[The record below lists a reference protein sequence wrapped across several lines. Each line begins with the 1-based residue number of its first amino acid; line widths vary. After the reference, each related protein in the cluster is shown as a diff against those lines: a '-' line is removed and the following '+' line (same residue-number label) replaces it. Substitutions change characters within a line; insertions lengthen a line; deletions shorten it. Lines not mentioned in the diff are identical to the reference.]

1 MNPIIK
7 CTAAAALLLLATAAA
22 AQDMPGRKAGLW
34 EMEMQMQGMPGGGMK
49 SQQCVDPKTDA
60 DLQRRAMQ
68 GGRNDVKCTQKS
80 LKRLANGVEVEADCT
95 SSEGRQHILTR
106 ATGDFSKSYTVDS
119 HVTFDP
125 PRHGMSEATMK
136 ISATHAGACPA
147 GMSPG
152 QVRMAGMPGFDP
164 KAMQGMTPEQLQKMA
179 EEMKKNA
186 GR

>member
-1 MNPIIK
+1 
-7 CTAAAALLLLATAAA
+7 
-22 AQDMPGRKAGLW
+22 
-34 EMEMQMQGMPGGGMK
+34 
-49 SQQCVDPKTDA
+49 
-60 DLQRRAMQ
+60 
-68 GGRNDVKCTQKS
+68 DVY
-80 LKRLANGVEVEADCT
+80 KRQVEVEADCT

-125 PRHGMSEATMK
+125 PRHGMNEATMK